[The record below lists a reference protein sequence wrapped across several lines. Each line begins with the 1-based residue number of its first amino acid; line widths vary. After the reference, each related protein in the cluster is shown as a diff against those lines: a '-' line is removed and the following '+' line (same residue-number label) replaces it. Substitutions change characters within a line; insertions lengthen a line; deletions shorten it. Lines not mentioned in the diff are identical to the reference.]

1 MKRVY
6 RWLLQAVGVVGGP
19 VVALVCAL
27 SISGLIISVFGV
39 NPLEALKY
47 IIIGSFGST
56 WNIAITLVKATPLM
70 LAGLG
75 LVVCYRTGLI
85 SVGAEGQIIVGG
97 FTAAMAG
104 IYLVAL
110 PAPLLL
116 PIMVLAGAIGG
127 GIWGAIPG
135 YLKARMGVS
144 EVINT
149 IMLNYIAFFLIN
161 YLVDVPFRDPEGYF
175 PQTALLQVNAILPRI
190 WPGTRLHLGFVLG
203 LLGAVLVY
211 ILMWRLPLGYQLR
224 ATGSNRTT
232 AEFAG
237 LKVNRN
243 IVLSMTIAGAFA
255 GVAGMSEIAGIHK
268 RVISGFSSE
277 YGFDAMAVA
286 LLGRKHPLGTII
298 AAIFF
303 GALRVGA
310 SEMQRVLQVPASLI
324 FVVQG
329 LIIIFIL
336 LEELI
341 GERFIYKWLREKS
354 N

>member
-1 MKRVY
+1 MNIFRYWFLKI
-6 RWLLQAVGVVGGP
+6 LSLVGGS
-19 VVALVCAL
+19 VIALFCAL
-27 SISGLIISVFGV
+27 FISGLIISVFGV
-39 NPLEALKY
+39 NPFDALRL
-47 IIIGSFGST
+47 IIIGAFGST
-56 WNIAITLVKATPLM
+56 WNIAITLVKATPLL

-97 FTAAMAG
+97 FTAALAG
-104 IYLVAL
+104 IYFPWL
-110 PAPLLL
+110 PSPVLIPLM
-116 PIMVLAGAIGG
+116 ILAGALGG
-127 GIWGAIPG
+127 GLWGAIPG

-175 PQTALLQVNAILPRI
+175 PQSALLHANAILPRI
-190 WPGTRLHLGFVLG
+190 WPGTRLHLGFLIG
-203 LLGAVLVY
+203 LVGAVVVY
-211 ILMWRLPLGYQLR
+211 ILMWRLPLGYALR
-224 ATGSNRTT
+224 ATGSNRNA

-243 IVLSMTIAGAFA
+243 IILSMTIAGAFA
-255 GVAGMSEIAGIHK
+255 GVAGMSEISGIHK

-286 LLGRKHPLGTII
+286 LLGRKHPLGTIV

-341 GERFIYKWLREKS
+341 GERFIYRRLREKS